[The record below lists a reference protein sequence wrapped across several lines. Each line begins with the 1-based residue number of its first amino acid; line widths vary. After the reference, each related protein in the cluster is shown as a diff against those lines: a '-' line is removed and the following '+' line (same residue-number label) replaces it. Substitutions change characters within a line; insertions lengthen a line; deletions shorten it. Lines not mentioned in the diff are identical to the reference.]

1 MMYFDSYRNISSGS
15 EFTGEDLVKIMNVL
29 SRHYE
34 IVESIS
40 GKLKSIIEDRNLS
53 LDSIVVN
60 NAIYNIDR
68 MLVKLS
74 NLSVDMLT
82 QQLTKV
88 EFFKELKKVVVYQRE
103 LAEATDKLL
112 TA

>member
-1 MMYFDSYRNISSGS
+1 MYFDSYRNISAGK
-15 EFTGEDLVKIMNVL
+15 EFTAEDQLKIMNVL

-40 GKLKSIIEDRNLS
+40 GKLQSIIEERNLS

-82 QQLTKV
+82 QQLTKQQ
-88 EFFKELKKVVVYQRE
+88 FFTELKKVVVYQKE
-103 LAEATDKLL
+103 LTKATDELL
-112 TA
+112 SA

>member
-1 MMYFDSYRNISSGS
+1 MYFDSYRNISAGKEFSS
-15 EFTGEDLVKIMNVL
+15 EDQIKIMNVL

-40 GKLKSIIEDRNLS
+40 SKLQSIIEERNLS

-82 QQLTKV
+82 QQLTKQ
-88 EFFKELKKVVVYQRE
+88 EFFTELKKVVVYQKE
-103 LAEATDKLL
+103 LTEATNDLL
-112 TA
+112 SA